1 MQQPPD
7 KQHESGERI
16 ASFVFLGTV
25 LELGASTEPSIQG
38 KQDTAVLRVERILY
52 ASEALQKFTGLQLTL
67 QQASGLKQGQQAVFF
82 TDVLIYGQSLV
93 VQEVEPRVE
102 APEAMQ
108 GRLLPPERHL
118 QQRIRA
124 ADLIIHGE
132 VLSVEITEAP
142 NGPLSE
148 HDPLWAKAKV
158 GVSRVLKGDL
168 QGHEVEVFFPTSID
182 HLWYKAPKF
191 QMGQR
196 GTWLLHFAEV
206 SKNERAYTALD
217 PIDFQNEENTN
228 RVAALL
234 EM

>member
-1 MQQPPD
+1 MQPPG
-7 KQHESGERI
+7 KQDESGERI

-25 LELGASTEPSIQG
+25 LAPGATTEPSMQG
-38 KQDTAVLRVERILY
+38 KDTAVLKVERILY

-67 QQASGLKQGQQAVFF
+67 QQAGGLKQGQQAVFF
-82 TDVLIYGQSLV
+82 TDVLIYGTSLV

-102 APEAMQ
+102 AVDAMQ

-124 ADLIIHGE
+124 ADLIVQGR
-132 VLSVEITEAP
+132 VLSVENMQAP

-158 GVSRVLKGDL
+158 GVQSVLKGDF
-168 QGHEVEVFFPTSID
+168 QGHEVEVVFPRSID

-191 QMGQR
+191 QAGQW
-196 GTWLLHFAEV
+196 GTWLLRFAEIT
-206 SKNERAYTALD
+206 KNERAYTALD
-217 PIDFQNEENTN
+217 PIDFQTEENTN